1 MNFRQIK
8 PATFALMVA
17 GILVLVVGAY
27 TGNGGFKLAGGLIL
41 LPALILGF
49 TQASKRPDNS

>member
-17 GILVLVVGAY
+17 GVFILVVDAY
-27 TGNGGFKLAGGLIL
+27 TENGGFKLAGGLIL
-41 LPALILGF
+41 LAAIVLAF
-49 TQASKRPDNS
+49 NQASKRPDNS